1 MPMLVLARKRRES
14 KGFAGYVELGGD
26 VPVLWLIIL
35 RMRRVSM
42 KVSAVVTQTTLPT
55 MIITM
60 VSILSPPDALQEGIF
75 SYVARI
81 QNGRLLLRGCIIRVP
96 GPVAG
101 FPPWFFRRSW
111 LSSAHR
117 QSRYNQS
124 LCLNTPLSF
133 LFTTSRKT

>member
-60 VSILSPPDALQEGIF
+60 VSILSPPDALQ
-75 SYVARI
+75 
-81 QNGRLLLRGCIIRVP
+81 
-96 GPVAG
+96 
-101 FPPWFFRRSW
+101 
-111 LSSAHR
+111 
-117 QSRYNQS
+117 
-124 LCLNTPLSF
+124 
-133 LFTTSRKT
+133 